1 MTIGCFQPSRGL
13 LRNEN
18 RCIVCSSRGDQ
29 HRSLNGLVWWLARGL
44 WLFCSRGVETERHT
58 TTSLL
63 FKSCAIEIK
72 GWSDV
77 QLAWYQ
83 IAQWRGTALVRLK
96 GKTFVPIS
104 QMSIK
109 CPKWWTNFEIHCNKI
124 ILFQDW
130 QVLPH
135 LLPDSLLHIQHHLL
149 ACFYTLDQLYTT
161 SLYFRGQKII
171 VTTKVCFL
179 FTVLHLLFS
188 QL

>member
-18 RCIVCSSRGDQ
+18 RCIVWRRPAPQFEWSGLMAGSRTLIILLSWSGD
-29 HRSLNGLVWWLARGL
+29 RERLFRG
-44 WLFCSRGVETERHT
+44 
-58 TTSLL
+58 
-63 FKSCAIEIK
+63 CAIEIK
-72 GWSDV
+72 WWSDV